1 MKFDI
6 GHFDNLRERA
16 RGIQSQYPIPLF
28 KTFQVIRDI
37 LIDII
42 TGQERLYHQLFHQIV
57 DVTDTDDDGKVRMP
71 DGEKEE

>member
-6 GHFDNLRERA
+6 GHFDNLRQRA
-16 RGIQSQYPIPLF
+16 RELQSH
-28 KTFQVIRDI
+28 QVIRDI